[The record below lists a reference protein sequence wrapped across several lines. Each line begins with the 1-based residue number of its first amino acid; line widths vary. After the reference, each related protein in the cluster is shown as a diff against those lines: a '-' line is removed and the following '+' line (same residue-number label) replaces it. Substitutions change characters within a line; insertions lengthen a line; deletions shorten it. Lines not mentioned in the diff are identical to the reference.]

1 MFSRYFFIVSA
12 LAVGLTLGACAF
24 KLGAEKLD
32 IDAKTARKAQVRPP
46 VFQDVM
52 ASRGDRLLKKV
63 VVS

>member
-1 MFSRYFFIVSA
+1 MKYRYGLIVCI
-12 LAVGLTLGACAF
+12 VGLLALSGCAF

-32 IDAKTARKAQVRPP
+32 IDAKTARKAQSRPP